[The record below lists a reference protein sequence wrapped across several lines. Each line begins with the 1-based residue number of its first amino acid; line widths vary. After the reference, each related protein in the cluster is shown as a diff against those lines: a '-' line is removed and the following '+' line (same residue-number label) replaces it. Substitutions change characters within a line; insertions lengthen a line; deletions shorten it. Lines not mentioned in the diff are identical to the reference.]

1 MSRRFPFLIWFVSF
15 HASSTFTLNSR
26 GGRNDPL
33 NSGFSVS
40 PDATSLEGRV
50 YSTATYCTICFK
62 NIYSRTGR
70 VHITHR
76 CPPPPTLAR
85 TKPPS
90 PRSHLYTEK
99 RVVLRNRVCFYMRSL
114 FLHKLLKEDS
124 YCLQTRQLHRNLL
137 CTLYGPTVTHR
148 RRQRQSAHQGRLW
161 FINGYCKRRD
171 MLKIL
176 LLILHTSLL
185 FFGFY

>member
-1 MSRRFPFLIWFVSF
+1 MRPPSKGVFIALPQILQYVWKYIQQDR
-15 HASSTFTLNSR
+15 A
-26 GGRNDPL
+26 
-33 NSGFSVS
+33 
-40 PDATSLEGRV
+40 
-50 YSTATYCTICFK
+50 CTHNAAIM
-62 NIYSRTGR
+62 
-70 VHITHR
+70 
-76 CPPPPTLAR
+76 PPTLAR

-90 PRSHLYTEK
+90 PRWHLYTEK

-137 CTLYGPTVTHR
+137 CTLYGPTATHR

-161 FINGYCKRRD
+161 CRNGYCKRRD

-176 LLILHTSLL
+176 LLILHTSFL
-185 FFGFY
+185 FFVFLLALKLQQH